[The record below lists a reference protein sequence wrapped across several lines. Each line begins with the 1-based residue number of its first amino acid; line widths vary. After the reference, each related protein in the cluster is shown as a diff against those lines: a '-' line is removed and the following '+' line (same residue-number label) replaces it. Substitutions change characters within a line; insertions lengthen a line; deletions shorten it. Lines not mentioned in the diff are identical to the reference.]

1 MFHRCANGLLV
12 IPHTL
17 RQVLPKKRA
26 FYSVEFKLS
35 VLKRIRQEELPH

>member
-17 RQVLPKKRA
+17 RQVLPKKA
-26 FYSVEFKLS
+26 S
-35 VLKRIRQEELPH
+35 VLQRRMQAFGAEADA